1 MTVTHIFF
9 HIGGVLGTGM
19 RIIRCTSA
27 KRFAVDLATL
37 GIAAGDEGDR

>member
-9 HIGGVLGTGM
+9 DIGGVLGAGM
-19 RIIRCTSA
+19 RLIRCTSA